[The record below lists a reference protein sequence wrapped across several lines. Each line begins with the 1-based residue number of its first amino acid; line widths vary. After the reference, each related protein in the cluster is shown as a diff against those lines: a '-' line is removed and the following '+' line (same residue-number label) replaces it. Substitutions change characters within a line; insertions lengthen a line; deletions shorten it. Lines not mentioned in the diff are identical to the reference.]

1 MYNDCN
7 VEIIGI
13 DHGFGNMK
21 TRNTVFKSGV
31 KTFDEKPPFGTEI
44 LQYKDKF
51 YLIGEGHKTFIAE
64 KDGDEDYFILTLT
77 ALAKELK
84 ERGKSEAQV
93 ILAVGL
99 PISWLKAQ
107 KENFKQYLM
116 KETVVEFKFKNEP
129 YRVRI
134 NDVLVFPQ
142 GYAGV
147 SGNMTQFEGTNML
160 ADIGNGTM
168 NTVFINNHKPRADKY
183 YTDKLGVN
191 QCVIQIR
198 NSLLAE
204 CGSVPDDEL
213 IEQFLITGTADM
225 PEKYLKVMRDEAYKY
240 VKSIFEKLSEYE
252 YNPDLVKLYFIGG
265 GGCLIKN
272 FGEYDPER
280 VEIISDICATAKG
293 YESLAK
299 AVMKNA

>member
-1 MYNDCN
+1 MLLLRKLFAMLLAVIQTFLIN
-7 VEIIGI
+7 IGVVRP
-13 DHGFGNMK
+13 NM
-21 TRNTVFKSGV
+21 RNTQVTPISNEVCDFTVPDKTETDLYKSVEYASSLKNQVQGVYSDSKRDDYIMTNKQIVLTHKLTSVEKTATLTDRDGNAYLEDTFKS
-31 KTFDEKPPFGTEI
+31 F
-44 LQYKDKF
+44 
-51 YLIGEGHKTFIAE
+51 
-64 KDGDEDYFILTLT
+64 
-77 ALAKELK
+77 
-84 ERGKSEAQV
+84 
-93 ILAVGL
+93 
-99 PISWLKAQ
+99 
-107 KENFKQYLM
+107 
-116 KETVVEFKFKNEP
+116 
-129 YRVRI
+129 
-134 NDVLVFPQ
+134 
-142 GYAGV
+142 
-147 SGNMTQFEGTNML
+147 
-160 ADIGNGTM
+160 
-168 NTVFINNHKPRADKY
+168 

-204 CGSVPDDEL
+204 CGSVPDDEQ